1 MRRAYAD
8 RSKYLGD
15 PDFFDVPVKQLT
27 GKDYAKRLR
36 NGIDTNKASRSQD
49 ILPGRIPGYESP
61 STTHY
66 SVMDKWGNAVSVT
79 YTLNFGF
86 GSGYTVDGAGFML
99 NNIMDDF
106 SAKPGSPNGFGLIG
120 GEANKIEPGKR
131 PLSAMTPVIMKKDG
145 KPFFVT
151 GAAGGGTIITTVLQN
166 LLNVIEFDMNAMG
179 AVTAPRIHHQWL
191 PDVIITEPDI
201 SADTV
206 KILEDR
212 GFIFARDNKGKYKR
226 STLGRAN
233 AVMYKN
239 GFFYGAADLRSPTSS
254 ASAVE

>member
-1 MRRAYAD
+1 
-8 RSKYLGD
+8 
-15 PDFFDVPVKQLT
+15 
-27 GKDYAKRLR
+27 
-36 NGIDTNKASRSQD
+36 
-49 ILPGRIPGYESP
+49 
-61 STTHY
+61 
-66 SVMDKWGNAVSVT
+66 MDKWGNAVSVT

-99 NNIMDDF
+99 NNEMDDF
-106 SAKPGSPNGFGLIG
+106 SAKPGSPNGYGLIG

-131 PLSAMTPVIMKKDG
+131 PLSSMTPVIMKKDG

-151 GAAGGGTIITTVLQN
+151 GSPGGSTIITIVLQN
-166 LLNVIEFDMNAMG
+166 LLNVIEFDMNAME

-191 PDVIITEPDI
+191 PDVIITEPGI

-206 KILEDR
+206 KILEQR
-212 GFIFARDNKGKYKR
+212 GFIFQRGDNGKYKR

-233 AVMYKN
+233 AVMYKD
-239 GFFYGAADLRSPTSS
+239 GYFYGAADLRSPTSG